1 MRLKSLGQKGIKNSR
16 VKVFASK
23 CHTQNTHFI
32 CPVCVAHSTTINY
45 FIKSVVSVSIV
56 TLNAPFLQL
65 KVIKS

>member
-1 MRLKSLGQKGIKNSR
+1 MAQKGIKNSR

-23 CHTQNTHFI
+23 CHTQNTHVI